1 MNKANVDFWSVKM
14 SFKAGNFDVAVIGA
28 GHAGIEAALAA
39 AHLGCNT
46 AVFTILSIGWEIC
59 HATLPS
65 EVPQR
70 DTLSEKSTHSAGEMG
85 RAADKN
91 LIQSRM
97 LNRGK
102 GPAVHSLRGRSTDV
116 NTAVI

>member
-1 MNKANVDFWSVKM
+1 MLIFECKM

-39 AHLGCNT
+39 AISGATPRFLP
-46 AVFTILSIGWEIC
+46 FLSIGWEIC

-70 DTLSEKSTHSAGEMG
+70 DTLSEKSTHSAGKW
-85 RAADKN
+85 AARPIKSDSKQN
-91 LIQSRM
+91 
-97 LNRGK
+97 
-102 GPAVHSLRGRSTDV
+102 A
-116 NTAVI
+116 